1 NTFFSSRFARIR
13 EDLTQRLAAG
23 QAAGNV
29 RKDVDPAD
37 MAALLIAASDGLQI
51 QWLLE
56 PTVELERT
64 LETFAVL
71 FAPTS

>member
-1 NTFFSSRFARIR
+1 
-13 EDLTQRLAAG
+13 
-23 QAAGNV
+23 
-29 RKDVDPAD
+29 

-56 PTVELERT
+56 PSVELERT
-64 LETFAVL
+64 LGTFAVL